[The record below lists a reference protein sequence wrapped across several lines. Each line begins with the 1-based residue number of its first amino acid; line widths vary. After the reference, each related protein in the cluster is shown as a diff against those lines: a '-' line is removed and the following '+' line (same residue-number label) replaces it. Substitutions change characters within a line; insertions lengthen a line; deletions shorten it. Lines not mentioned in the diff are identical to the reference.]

1 MQDKTRQRVGGGE
14 MKRGRGRPENAPI
27 SDSDFAEVKRLIG
40 VGVSIRKAC
49 QSVGVTR
56 YALEKRLKKE
66 ADK

>member
-1 MQDKTRQRVGGGE
+1 

-27 SDSDFAEVKRLIG
+27 SDADFAEVKRLIG
-40 VGVSIRKAC
+40 VGVTIRKAC

-66 ADK
+66 IEK